1 MRRCVYP
8 RRGRGLTEGVTAC
21 AVGARA
27 HLRSACRWMADD
39 GGWQPPMAGKW
50 RTSGTQR
57 LVSRRI
63 PARYAALCIPG
74 YGRVPSLC
82 DERVQTGGCGFYNR
96 SSAVVVNASMSRG
109 RRANP
114 VLTYETALRRF
125 SLCAT
130 SFYNRSS
137 AISLCGCAEEWRLAR
152 LCLIR
157 HLLIE
162 ATENKSCYFCLCA
175 NDS

>member
-21 AVGARA
+21 AVGAGA
-27 HLRSACRWMADD
+27 HLRSAYRWMADD
-39 GGWQPPMAGKW
+39 VDAQSDDDGGRWARQPPKVGKW

-114 VLTYETALRRF
+114 VLTYETARRRLF
-125 SLCAT
+125 PHCAVD
-130 SFYNRSS
+130 
-137 AISLCGCAEEWRLAR
+137 AIRWRL
-152 LCLIR
+152 
-157 HLLIE
+157 
-162 ATENKSCYFCLCA
+162 
-175 NDS
+175 